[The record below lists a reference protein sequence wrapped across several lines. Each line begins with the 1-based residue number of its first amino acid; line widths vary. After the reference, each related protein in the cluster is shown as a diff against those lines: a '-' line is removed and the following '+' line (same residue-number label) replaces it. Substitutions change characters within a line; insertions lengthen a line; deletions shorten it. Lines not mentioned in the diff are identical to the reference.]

1 MSLDLL
7 RRLFGKDNDNH
18 NTPRSDDISLR
29 GAYGQR
35 DRRAEAFRIVSR
47 WRHLDQLDPELQ
59 DYALH
64 LNLLLDDETDRKA
77 TTSLEG
83 EDAIVV
89 LDILAKALERVRNL
103 EKLSNRVLLV
113 LQYLAYKAGRIPNR
127 YKIDRSLSFDM
138 DPEAFASG
146 GFSDVRR
153 GDLGGQ
159 LVAVKILRIA
169 RSNDA
174 TELQKDFCKE
184 AVLWK
189 SISHFHPNIL
199 GLIAV
204 DTDSTGRC
212 FMISE
217 FMVNGNIFEFI
228 QRNSV
233 NRLRLLEGVAEGI
246 HYLHRLNISHGDIK
260 GPNILITNATPPQ
273 ACLSDFGF
281 SVTSPTNSFPV
292 SMCGMNL
299 GGGTSPY
306 TAPEILYPQEFGLR
320 DSKLSKEGDIFAF
333 GMTMYEVVTGVKP
346 FRGKRHPEMLFAV
359 TEGKRPEKPKNAEAI
374 GFENG
379 MWKLVDE
386 CWSQDRR
393 QRPSARDVRVRL
405 TFAASKSVPAPP
417 GPRIPDPLAQS
428 VKVRPP
434 VFDSFGFANLFYG
447 AKDKG
452 AQIDPHASSIEGG
465 NQYPRPNMD
474 QQLIGRSMIFAREV
488 VGGIHSSVPP
498 AVRRG
503 FGMLQGFR
511 IRRFVVGVRA
521 KLKFRYPRRRR
532 DRTPPTTLLVT

>member
-18 NTPRSDDISLR
+18 NTPDQMISPSEMETFGPAR
-29 GAYGQR
+29 PR
-35 DRRAEAFRIVSR
+35 T
-47 WRHLDQLDPELQ
+47 Q

-89 LDILAKALERVRNL
+89 LDILAR
-103 EKLSNRVLLV
+103 LL
-113 LQYLAYKAGRIPNR
+113 
-127 YKIDRSLSFDM
+127 
-138 DPEAFASG
+138 
-146 GFSDVRR
+146 
-153 GDLGGQ
+153 
-159 LVAVKILRIA
+159 
-169 RSNDA
+169 
-174 TELQKDFCKE
+174 
-184 AVLWK
+184 
-189 SISHFHPNIL
+189 
-199 GLIAV
+199 
-204 DTDSTGRC
+204 
-212 FMISE
+212 SE
-217 FMVNGNIFEFI
+217 FEISRNFESRYRLHREVLYDIRVMVNGNIFEFI

-260 GPNILITNATPPQ
+260 G
-273 ACLSDFGF
+273 
-281 SVTSPTNSFPV
+281 FPV

-333 GMTMYEVVTGVKP
+333 GMTM
-346 FRGKRHPEMLFAV
+346 GKRHPEMLFAV

-386 CWSQDRR
+386 CWSQDRGSG
-393 QRPSARDVRVRL
+393 QALGMFVCGL

-434 VFDSFGFANLFYG
+434 VFDSFGLVTNLFYG

-465 NQYPRPNMD
+465 NN
-474 QQLIGRSMIFAREV
+474 
-488 VGGIHSSVPP
+488 IHAQIWINS
-498 AVRRG
+498 
-503 FGMLQGFR
+503 
-511 IRRFVVGVRA
+511 
-521 KLKFRYPRRRR
+521 
-532 DRTPPTTLLVT
+532 